1 MKAHAILSPSAAA
14 RWLKCP
20 ASVAMTASM
29 PEETSPYALE
39 GSIAHAVAESVL
51 TGEPYRAPEGA
62 EDMTPDVGAMAE
74 EVKPYTDYVLQAADG
89 GQAMELIDQKLGSI
103 DLIILDVMMPVYDG
117 WSVLRHIRSKN
128 TEVPV
133 MMLTA
138 RTEENDEVFGF
149 DLGADDYITKPF
161 SPIVLSARVRAIE
174 KRCHQRSEGVYRAGE
189 LSVNEIRREVCVA
202 GQTVDLTPKEYEL
215 LIYFKNN
222 QNIAVSR
229 ENILNAVWG
238 YDYFGDLRTVDTHV
252 KKLRAKLGDCGK
264 MIETVRGFGY
274 RFEGEQQ

>member
-1 MKAHAILSPSAAA
+1 MFTILIADD
-14 RWLKCP
+14 
-20 ASVAMTASM
+20 
-29 PEETSPYALE
+29 EERIRRLVSDFLRRD
-39 GSIAHAVAESVL
+39 G
-51 TGEPYRAPEGA
+51 
-62 EDMTPDVGAMAE
+62 
-74 EVKPYTDYVLQAADG
+74 YTVLQAADG

-174 KRCHQRSEGVYRAGE
+174 KRCHQRSEGVYQAGE

-238 YDYFGDLRTVDTHV
+238 YDYFGDLRTVDTPV

>member
-1 MKAHAILSPSAAA
+1 
-14 RWLKCP
+14 
-20 ASVAMTASM
+20 
-29 PEETSPYALE
+29 
-39 GSIAHAVAESVL
+39 
-51 TGEPYRAPEGA
+51 
-62 EDMTPDVGAMAE
+62 
-74 EVKPYTDYVLQAADG
+74 
-89 GQAMELIDQKLGSI
+89 
-103 DLIILDVMMPVYDG
+103 
-117 WSVLRHIRSKN
+117 
-128 TEVPV
+128 

-174 KRCHQRSEGVYRAGE
+174 KRCHQRSEGEYQAGE

>member
-1 MKAHAILSPSAAA
+1 MERWNLS
-14 RWLKCP
+14 R
-20 ASVAMTASM
+20 
-29 PEETSPYALE
+29 
-39 GSIAHAVAESVL
+39 SIRRLVSDFL
-51 TGEPYRAPEGA
+51 RRDG
-62 EDMTPDVGAMAE
+62 
-74 EVKPYTDYVLQAADG
+74 YTVLQAADG

-174 KRCHQRSEGVYRAGE
+174 KRCHQRSEGVYQAGE

>member
-1 MKAHAILSPSAAA
+1 MFTILIADD
-14 RWLKCP
+14 
-20 ASVAMTASM
+20 
-29 PEETSPYALE
+29 EERIRRLVSDFLRRD
-39 GSIAHAVAESVL
+39 G
-51 TGEPYRAPEGA
+51 
-62 EDMTPDVGAMAE
+62 
-74 EVKPYTDYVLQAADG
+74 YTVLQAADG

-174 KRCHQRSEGVYRAGE
+174 KRCHQRSEGVYQAGE

-274 RFEGEQQ
+274 RFEGEKQ

>member
-1 MKAHAILSPSAAA
+1 MFTILIADD
-14 RWLKCP
+14 
-20 ASVAMTASM
+20 
-29 PEETSPYALE
+29 EERIRRLVSDFLRRD
-39 GSIAHAVAESVL
+39 G
-51 TGEPYRAPEGA
+51 
-62 EDMTPDVGAMAE
+62 
-74 EVKPYTDYVLQAADG
+74 YTVLQAADG

-103 DLIILDVMMPVYDG
+103 DVMMPVYDG

-174 KRCHQRSEGVYRAGE
+174 KRCHQRSEGVYQAGE

>member
-1 MKAHAILSPSAAA
+1 MFTILIADD
-14 RWLKCP
+14 
-20 ASVAMTASM
+20 
-29 PEETSPYALE
+29 EERIRRLVSDFLRRD
-39 GSIAHAVAESVL
+39 G
-51 TGEPYRAPEGA
+51 
-62 EDMTPDVGAMAE
+62 
-74 EVKPYTDYVLQAADG
+74 YTVLQAADG

-174 KRCHQRSEGVYRAGE
+174 KRCHQRSEGVYQAGE

-274 RFEGEQQ
+274 RFGEK

>member
-1 MKAHAILSPSAAA
+1 MFTILIADD
-14 RWLKCP
+14 
-20 ASVAMTASM
+20 
-29 PEETSPYALE
+29 EERIRRLVSDFLRRD
-39 GSIAHAVAESVL
+39 G
-51 TGEPYRAPEGA
+51 
-62 EDMTPDVGAMAE
+62 
-74 EVKPYTDYVLQAADG
+74 YTVLQAGDG
-89 GQAMELIDQKLGSI
+89 GEAMEIIDQRLSTI

-117 WSVLRHIRSKN
+117 WSVLRHIRAKS

-138 RTEENDEVFGF
+138 RAEDTDEVFGF

-174 KRCHQRSEGVYRAGE
+174 KRCQQNSDSGE
-189 LSVNEIRREVCVA
+189 FVCGDLRISEIRREVKVA
-202 GQTVDLTPKEYEL
+202 GVSVDLTPKEYEL

-222 QNIAVSR
+222 QNIAASR

-252 KKLRAKLGDCGK
+252 KKLRAKLGPCGT
-264 MIETVRGFGY
+264 MIQTVRGYGY
-274 RFEGEQQ
+274 RFEGKKE

>member
-1 MKAHAILSPSAAA
+1 MFTILIADD
-14 RWLKCP
+14 
-20 ASVAMTASM
+20 
-29 PEETSPYALE
+29 EERIRRLVSYFLRRD
-39 GSIAHAVAESVL
+39 G
-51 TGEPYRAPEGA
+51 
-62 EDMTPDVGAMAE
+62 
-74 EVKPYTDYVLQAADG
+74 YTVLQAADG

-174 KRCHQRSEGVYRAGE
+174 KRCHQRSEGVYQAGE

>member
-1 MKAHAILSPSAAA
+1 MFTILIADD
-14 RWLKCP
+14 
-20 ASVAMTASM
+20 
-29 PEETSPYALE
+29 EERIRRLVSDFLSRD
-39 GSIAHAVAESVL
+39 G
-51 TGEPYRAPEGA
+51 
-62 EDMTPDVGAMAE
+62 
-74 EVKPYTDYVLQAADG
+74 YTVLQAADG

-174 KRCHQRSEGVYRAGE
+174 KRCHQRSEGVYQAGE

>member
-1 MKAHAILSPSAAA
+1 MFTILIADD
-14 RWLKCP
+14 
-20 ASVAMTASM
+20 
-29 PEETSPYALE
+29 EERIRRLVSDFLRRD
-39 GSIAHAVAESVL
+39 G
-51 TGEPYRAPEGA
+51 
-62 EDMTPDVGAMAE
+62 
-74 EVKPYTDYVLQAADG
+74 YTVLQAADG

-174 KRCHQRSEGVYRAGE
+174 KRCHQRSEGVYQAGE

-252 KKLRAKLGDCGK
+252 KKLRAKLGCCGS
-264 MIETVRGFGY
+264 MIETVRGYGY
-274 RFEGEQQ
+274 RFEG

>member
-1 MKAHAILSPSAAA
+1 MFTILIADD
-14 RWLKCP
+14 
-20 ASVAMTASM
+20 
-29 PEETSPYALE
+29 EERIRRLVSDFLRRD
-39 GSIAHAVAESVL
+39 G
-51 TGEPYRAPEGA
+51 
-62 EDMTPDVGAMAE
+62 
-74 EVKPYTDYVLQAADG
+74 YTVLQAADG

-174 KRCHQRSEGVYRAGE
+174 KRCHQRSEGVYQAGD

>member
-1 MKAHAILSPSAAA
+1 
-14 RWLKCP
+14 
-20 ASVAMTASM
+20 
-29 PEETSPYALE
+29 
-39 GSIAHAVAESVL
+39 
-51 TGEPYRAPEGA
+51 
-62 EDMTPDVGAMAE
+62 
-74 EVKPYTDYVLQAADG
+74 
-89 GQAMELIDQKLGSI
+89 
-103 DLIILDVMMPVYDG
+103 
-117 WSVLRHIRSKN
+117 
-128 TEVPV
+128 

-174 KRCHQRSEGVYRAGE
+174 KRCHQRSEGVYQAGE

-252 KKLRAKLGDCGK
+252 KKLRAKLGNCGK